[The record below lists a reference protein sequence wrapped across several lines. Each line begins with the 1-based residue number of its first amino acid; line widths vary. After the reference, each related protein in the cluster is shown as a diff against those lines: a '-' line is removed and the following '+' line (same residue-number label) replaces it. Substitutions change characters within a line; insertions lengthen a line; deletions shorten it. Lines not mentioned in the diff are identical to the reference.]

1 ILYEDDDEPI
11 KLTEQDD
18 TQVIKEFRMSLI
30 GKVLNLKKQNVK
42 KLLQTMPTQWGLQ
55 DRITANDLGKG
66 KFLFNF
72 TTEED
77 LMYILQKGPFHYN
90 YCMFVLVRWEPVVH
104 DDYSWI
110 IPFWVQLYGLP
121 LHLWTVTNLRNIGSR
136 IGHVDVDSIELTEG
150 RMRIEVDSRRPL
162 MFIRKV
168 ESPDAEEVTIEIKYD
183 ILFKHCTTCG
193 LMSHEKGYCPTM
205 DTTARLSSERGGVF
219 TRVHMPQERNDRQ
232 PSLRDYRQLPVRREV
247 EPVRNA
253 ATNRDMGA
261 RWTETRHENEFRSRY
276 HDDNVYQTRNKG
288 SGERFQSHSD
298 TILRRRDERHSGNR
312 YGGSRYDRGP
322 YDSKEELT
330 WREKTLDKPLVKV
343 KIMAYG
349 QGGSSTTMD
358 DVPYE
363 HPSSNQLGFS
373 RVEKADEESAVA
385 GSGEN
390 RGSRRLASTIVTP
403 SHQLPPQEENITF
416 RGKNVALALT
426 FSPQAASG
434 GVENDQVIGALEDME
449 ILDTTDAGM
458 MDCDAQDDD
467 LLADEVMDM
476 EEQAKHLSVAH
487 QSEVRVAPNNK
498 KSSRSGIKRNA
509 PLGIQSKNKEFL
521 RQGSPRARSV
531 KPSGGSKL

>member
-1 ILYEDDDEPI
+1 
-11 KLTEQDD
+11 
-18 TQVIKEFRMSLI
+18 
-30 GKVLNLKKQNVK
+30 
-42 KLLQTMPTQWGLQ
+42 MPTQWGLQ
-55 DRITANDLGKG
+55 DRITVNDLGKR

-77 LMYILQKGPFHYN
+77 LMSVLQKGPFHYN

-150 RMRIEVDSRRPL
+150 RMRIEVDSRCPL

-219 TRVHMPQERNDRQ
+219 TRVQMPQERNDRQ

-298 TILRRRDERHSGNR
+298 TILRRRDERPSGNR
-312 YGGSRYDRGP
+312 YGGSRYHRGP
-322 YDSKEELT
+322 YDRKEELT
-330 WREKTLDKPLVKV
+330 WREKTLDKPLVK
-343 KIMAYG
+343 
-349 QGGSSTTMD
+349 
-358 DVPYE
+358 
-363 HPSSNQLGFS
+363 
-373 RVEKADEESAVA
+373 KADEESAVA

-531 KPSGGSKL
+531 KPSGGSKLAENGKPRRVSRKSRESSSTSDGLMGSKYPSDRYI